1 MKKYFKYLKD
11 VWNRFSFWDII
22 LIIASIIL
30 WYLYLTNRLILK

>member
-11 VWNRFSFWDII
+11 VWNRFSKVDIA
-22 LIIASIIL
+22 LITASIIL